1 MKLSEAIKEYGKPF
15 VVPDCGR
22 DSLPEFF
29 KELGYKVGAEV
40 GTYRG
45 EFTEKLCKAG
55 LKVYAIDPWMGYEGA
70 GRSEKRQDK
79 QDFNY
84 EEAKKVLA
92 PYSDNC
98 ILVRETSREA
108 LKNFKDGSLD
118 FVYLDG
124 DHRFQYIAEDLVEWS
139 KKVRSGGV
147 VSGHDYFNTD
157 PWATNVQCQVGAI
170 VDAFVKSFG
179 IENFYIFK
187 PLIEKSKGDST
198 PSWFWI
204 KK

>member
-1 MKLSEAIKEYGKPF
+1 MKLIEAINEHGKPF
-15 VVPDCGR
+15 AVPDCGR

-29 KELGYKVGAEV
+29 KELGFKVGAEV

-55 LKVYAIDPWMGYEGA
+55 LKIYAIDPWMGYEGA
-70 GRSEKRQDK
+70 GRSEQKQDK
-79 QDFNY
+79 QDINY

-92 PYSDNC
+92 PYTDC
-98 ILVRETSREA
+98 VLVRKTSREA
-108 LKNFKDGSLD
+108 LKDFEDGSLD

-157 PWATNVQCQVGAI
+157 PWANNVQCQVGVI
-170 VDAFVKSFG
+170 IDAFVKAFG
-179 IENFYIFK
+179 IEDFYIFK
-187 PLIEKSKGDST
+187 PLNDKAKGDST
-198 PSWFWI
+198 PSWLYI

>member
-1 MKLSEAIKEYGKPF
+1 MKLIEAIKEKGRPF
-15 VVPDCGR
+15 TIPDCGR
-22 DSLPEFF
+22 DSLPDFF
-29 KELGYKVGAEV
+29 KELGFKVGAEI

-45 EFTEKLCKAG
+45 EFAEKFCKEG
-55 LKVYAIDPWMGYEGA
+55 LKLYAIDPWMGYEGA
-70 GRSEKRQDK
+70 GRTEQKQDK
-79 QDFNY
+79 QDLNY

-92 PYSDNC
+92 PYPDC
-98 ILVRETSREA
+98 LLIRETSREA
-108 LKNFKDGSLD
+108 LKLIPDGSLD

-139 KKVRSGGV
+139 KKVRTGGI

-157 PWATNVQCQVGAI
+157 PWANNVQCQVGAV

-179 IENFYIFK
+179 IETFYVFK

-198 PSWFWI
+198 PSWFYI
-204 KK
+204 KQ

>member
-1 MKLSEAIKEYGKPF
+1 MKLIDGIKEHGKPF
-15 VVPDCGR
+15 IVPDCGR

-29 KELGYKVGAEV
+29 KELGFKVGAEV

-45 EFTEKLCKAG
+45 EFAEKLCKEG
-55 LKVYAIDPWMGYEGA
+55 LKLYAVDPWMGYEGA
-70 GRSEKRQDK
+70 GRTEQKQDK
-79 QDFNY
+79 QDLNY
-84 EEAKKVLA
+84 EEAKKVLS
-92 PYSDNC
+92 PYPDC

-108 LKNFKDGSLD
+108 LKLIPDGSLD

-157 PWATNVQCQVGAI
+157 PWANNVQCQVGA
-170 VDAFVKSFG
+170 VLDAYVKSFG
-179 IENFYIFK
+179 IEDFYVFK
-187 PLIEKSKGDST
+187 PLIENSKGDST
-198 PSWFWI
+198 PSWMFI